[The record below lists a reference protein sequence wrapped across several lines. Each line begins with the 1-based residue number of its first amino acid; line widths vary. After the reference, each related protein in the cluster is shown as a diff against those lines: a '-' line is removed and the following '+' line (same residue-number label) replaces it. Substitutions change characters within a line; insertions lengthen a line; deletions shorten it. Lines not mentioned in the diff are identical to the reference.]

1 MIEKTIMRLSQTQLS
16 NTVSQTQSEERV
28 GTQSDESTKAA
39 KSALTA
45 DAINNTPLRSAHLER
60 AIHKI
65 SSRRK
70 PAFSTQILSTQA
82 QSISGAQLKVGAE
95 ARPYLRLFLANVAPD
110 KSHK

>member
-16 NTVSQTQSEERV
+16 NTVSQTQSKERV
-28 GTQSDESTKAA
+28 STQSVESTKAA
-39 KSALTA
+39 KLDVMA
-45 DAINNTPLRSAHLER
+45 DVINNTPLRSAHLER

-70 PAFSTQILSTQA
+70 PASSTQILSTHS

-110 KSHK
+110 NNRK

>member
-28 GTQSDESTKAA
+28 STQSAESAKAA
-39 KSALTA
+39 KSDVMA
-45 DAINNTPLRSAHLER
+45 DGINNTPLRSANLER

-70 PAFSTQILSTQA
+70 PASSIQILSTQA

-95 ARPYLRLFLANVAPD
+95 ARPYLRLFLANVVPD
-110 KSHK
+110 KNHK

>member
-1 MIEKTIMRLSQTQLS
+1 MRLSQTQLS
-16 NTVSQTQSEERV
+16 NAVSQTQSEERV
-28 GTQSDESTKAA
+28 STQTAESTKAA
-39 KSALTA
+39 MIDLTNAAVNNSPSLPAGLKS
-45 DAINNTPLRSAHLER
+45 

-70 PAFSTQILSTQA
+70 PTYSPQILSTHS

-110 KSHK
+110 KNHK

>member
-1 MIEKTIMRLSQTQLS
+1 MRLSQTQPS

-28 GTQSDESTKAA
+28 STQSVESTKAEKPA
-39 KSALTA
+39 VAT
-45 DAINNTPLRSAHLER
+45 DVINNTPLRSAQLER

-70 PAFSTQILSTQA
+70 SASSTQILSTQA

-95 ARPYLRLFLANVAPD
+95 ARPYLRLFLANIAPD
-110 KSHK
+110 NNRK

>member
-1 MIEKTIMRLSQTQLS
+1 MIEKTIMRLSQTQLG
-16 NTVSQTQSEERV
+16 NAVSQTQSEERV
-28 GTQSDESTKAA
+28 GTQSVESTKAEI
-39 KSALTA
+39 SALTA
-45 DAINNTPLRSAHLER
+45 DAINNTPLRSANLER

-70 PAFSTQILSTQA
+70 PAFSTQILSIQA
-82 QSISGAQLKVGAE
+82 QSISGTRLKVGAE

>member
-1 MIEKTIMRLSQTQLS
+1 MIEKTIMRLSQTQPS

-28 GTQSDESTKAA
+28 IKQSVESTKAA
-39 KSALTA
+39 KPAVTD
-45 DAINNTPLRSAHLER
+45 DAINNTHLRSAQLER

-70 PAFSTQILSTQA
+70 PASSTQILSTHSQP
-82 QSISGAQLKVGAE
+82 ISGTQLKVGAE

-110 KSHK
+110 NNRK

>member
-28 GTQSDESTKAA
+28 GTQSVESTKAA
-39 KSALTA
+39 KSDVMA
-45 DAINNTPLRSAHLER
+45 DVINNTPLRSANLER

-70 PAFSTQILSTQA
+70 PASSTQILSTHS

-95 ARPYLRLFLANVAPD
+95 ARPYLRLFVARVELD
-110 KSHK
+110 KNRK

>member
-28 GTQSDESTKAA
+28 STQSTESIKVE
-39 KSALTA
+39 KSAVMT
-45 DAINNTPLRSAHLER
+45 DPINNTPLRSAHLER

-70 PAFSTQILSTQA
+70 PASSTQA
-82 QSISGAQLKVGAE
+82 QSILGAQLKVVAE

-110 KSHK
+110 NNRK

>member
-28 GTQSDESTKAA
+28 STQSTESIKAA
-39 KSALTA
+39 KSVVMT
-45 DAINNTPLRSAHLER
+45 DAINNISLRSAQLER

-70 PAFSTQILSTQA
+70 PASSTQA

-110 KSHK
+110 NNRK

>member
-16 NTVSQTQSEERV
+16 NTVSQTQSEERIS
-28 GTQSDESTKAA
+28 TQSTESTKAA
-39 KSALTA
+39 KLDVMA
-45 DAINNTPLRSAHLER
+45 DVINNTPLRSAHLER

-70 PAFSTQILSTQA
+70 PASSTQILSTHS

-95 ARPYLRLFLANVAPD
+95 ARPYLRLFLVNVAPD
-110 KSHK
+110 KNHK